1 MDAVM
6 LSRLQFAFTIGFH
19 FIFPPTTFALT
30 LIILIV
36 ESAYVRKGEDRF
48 REVSAF
54 LTRILGLVFVLG
66 TATGVV
72 MEFSFGNNWSRYAR
86 VVGDIFGAPLA
97 AEAILAFFLE
107 SVFLGVLVFG
117 RNRVSRRAYRWAAF
131 LVFLG
136 AHLSGFWII
145 AANSWMQTPAGFRIA
160 RGGIAVLTDFPAA
173 VFNPSTLIRYGH
185 TILAGWITG
194 SLVVVAIACWY
205 MLKGAFAEQ
214 ACILFR
220 VGLSIFVAASLLQLG
235 SGHIHSLQVA
245 RTQPE
250 KMAAFE
256 ALWKTQRGAPL
267 SLLALPDE
275 KNESNRFFLGIP
287 RMLSF
292 MIHFDS
298 DARVQGLDAFPRDQ
312 RPPVTVPF
320 ASYHAMF
327 FLGFWFIVLSLAAIL
342 QTVRGKI
349 GKSRLLLKALLFS
362 SPLGY
367 IACETGWIAAEVGR
381 QPWVVYRVLKTSQA
395 ASPLV
400 PAGQIAATLFLFLI
414 VYGILFSVFLKV
426 FLKFVRTGP
435 LPTRTSGY

>member
-36 ESAYVRKGEDRF
+36 ESAYLRKGEERF
-48 REVSAF
+48 RDVSAF

-72 MEFSFGNNWSRYAR
+72 MEFSFGSNWSRYAR
-86 VVGDIFGAPLA
+86 VVGDVFGAPLV
-97 AEAILAFFLE
+97 AEVILAFFLE

-117 RNRVSRRAYRWAAF
+117 RNRVSRRAYWWAAF
-131 LVFLG
+131 LVFFG

-145 AANSWMQTPAGFRIA
+145 AANSWMQTPAGFRMA
-160 RGGIAVLTDFPAA
+160 HGGVAVLTDFPAA
-173 VFNPSTLIRYGH
+173 IFNPSTLIRFGH

-194 SLVVVAIACWY
+194 SLVVTAIACWY
-205 MLKGAFAEQ
+205 MLKGVFAEQ
-214 ACILFR
+214 ARILFR
-220 VGLSIFVAASLLQLG
+220 VALSIFIAASLLQLG

-256 ALWKTQRGAPL
+256 ALWKTQKGAPL
-267 SLLALPDE
+267 SIFALPDE
-275 KNESNRFFLGIP
+275 KNGSNRFFLGIP

-292 MIHFDS
+292 LIHFNF
-298 DARVQGLDAFPRDQ
+298 DAQIQGLDAFPRDQ
-312 RPPVTVPF
+312 RPPVTIPF
-320 ASYHAMF
+320 AAYHAMF
-327 FLGFWFIVLSLAAIL
+327 AIGLWFIALSLAALL
-342 QTVRGKI
+342 QMARGKI
-349 GKSRLLLKALLFS
+349 GNSRLLLKTLLFS

-381 QPWVVYRVLKTSQA
+381 QPWVVYRVLKTSQSV
-395 ASPLV
+395 SPAV
-400 PAGQIAATLFLFLI
+400 PVGQIAATLFLFLI
-414 VYGILFSVFLKV
+414 IYGMLFSVFLKV

-435 LPTRTSGY
+435 VPTRTAGY

>member
-36 ESAYVRKGEDRF
+36 ESAFVRKGEERF
-48 REVSAF
+48 RDVSAF

-117 RNRVSRRAYRWAAF
+117 RNRISRRAYGWAAF
-131 LVFLG
+131 LVFFG

-160 RGGIAVLTDFPAA
+160 QGGIAVLTSFPTA

-194 SLVVVAIACWY
+194 SLVVTAIACWY
-205 MLKGAFAEQ
+205 MLKGVFAEP
-214 ACILFR
+214 ARILFR
-220 VGLSIFVAASLLQLG
+220 VALPIFVAASLLQLG
-235 SGHIHSLQVA
+235 LGHIHSLQVA

-256 ALWKTQRGAPL
+256 ALWKTQKGAPL
-267 SLLALPDE
+267 AIFALPDE

-292 MIHFDS
+292 LIHFDS

-312 RPPVTVPF
+312 RPPVTIPF

-327 FLGFWFIVLSLAAIL
+327 VIGFWFIALSLAALL
-342 QTVRGKI
+342 QMARGKI

-400 PAGQIAATLFLFLI
+400 PVGQIAATLFLFLI
-414 VYGILFSVFLKV
+414 VYGMLFFVFLKV

-435 LPTRTSGY
+435 VPTRTAGY